1 MRMRLLGPLVTAAAL
16 AVAGMAAPAQAAGG
30 QVHGVGA
37 PGAVAGRYIVTLRQ
51 PRAGITA
58 QGLPGTTY
66 TAKMSARQARRLA
79 ADPGVLMVEQDRK
92 VHVEAATQRNP
103 VWGLDRIDQ
112 RPVKASRTYTPMDDG
127 SSVHA
132 YVIDTGIRVSH
143 QEFAGRAAYGW
154 DFVDGDSTA
163 NDCDGHGTHVAGTIG
178 GTHYGVAKKVQ
189 LVAVRVL
196 DCEGSG
202 YLSDVIDGID
212 WVTANA
218 VKPAVANL
226 SLGGARSTSLDA
238 AVGRSI
244 KAGITFVVAAGNEN
258 ANAST
263 SSPAAVSAAITVGA
277 TDSRDRRASF
287 SNYGSGLDLFA
298 PGVDIRSS
306 YPTSDTATATESGTS
321 MAAPHVTGAAA
332 LVLDAAPG
340 YTPAQVRDFLVARA
354 TTGKVADL
362 KGSPN
367 RLLYVPPPP
376 AAPAITSTGINA
388 AAGETYT
395 SSFRISPT
403 RRGAWKVVGGS
414 LPNGMSMTSQ
424 GALLGV
430 PSGPGTST
438 VKVQF
443 TDYVPNVV
451 TRSITVKV
459 AHRDPAFAVDALPDV
474 WAGADSDVRIT
485 LTDKRTGAWEVTDGQ
500 IPDGMTFAGGV
511 LSGAP
516 TTPGTYAF
524 TVTFTDR
531 WGAVVSR
538 EFTLTVQ

>member
-1 MRMRLLGPLVTAAAL
+1 MRMRLLGSLVTATAL
-16 AVAGMAAPAQAAGG
+16 AVAGTAAPAQAAEG
-30 QVHGVGA
+30 QVYGVGA

-58 QGLPGTTY
+58 QGLSGTTY
-66 TAKMSARQARRLA
+66 TAKMSAQQARRLA

-103 VWGLDRIDQ
+103 TWGLDRIDQ
-112 RPVKASRTYTPMDDG
+112 RPVKASKTYTPMDDG

-132 YVIDTGIRVSH
+132 YVIDTGIRVTH

-154 DFVDGDSTA
+154 NFVDGDNNA

-218 VKPAVANL
+218 VKPAVANM

-244 KAGITFVVAAGNEN
+244 KAGITYVVAAGNEN
-258 ANAST
+258 TNAST
-263 SSPAAVSAAITVGA
+263 SSPAAVAAAITVGA

-306 YPTSDTATATESGTS
+306 YPSSDTATATESGTS

-332 LVLDAAPG
+332 LVLDAAPA

-354 TTGKVADL
+354 TTGKVADP

-403 RRGAWKVVGGS
+403 RRGTWKVVAGS
-414 LPNGMSMTSQ
+414 LPKGMSMTSQ

-443 TDYVPNVV
+443 ADYVPNVV

-459 AHRDPAFAVDALPDV
+459 AHPAPAFAVDALPDV
-474 WAGADSDVRIT
+474 WADADSDVRIT
-485 LTDKRTGAWEVTDGQ
+485 LTDKRTGTWEVTDGE
-500 IPDGMTFAGGV
+500 IPDGMAFAGGL

-516 TTPGTYAF
+516 STPGTYSF
-524 TVTFTDR
+524 TVTFTDG
-531 WGAVVSR
+531 WGAAVSR